1 MTNASSS
8 ASHPVCP
15 AASLVLRDGTNVTI
29 RPIRPEDEP
38 SMVEF
43 HSRLSENS
51 VHMRYFNSL
60 SLEQRTA
67 HERLSRI
74 CNPEPQRELVLV
86 ADCEGTVTRQHQ
98 IIGVARLLDLPIEG
112 EAEATV
118 LVSDD
123 QQSKGL
129 GTHLVLQLLQVARK
143 RKLRRVNAEILR
155 DNLSLRRM
163 LDKLGCPV
171 HFRLG
176 SEPESVKA
184 YIDL

>member
-1 MTNASSS
+1 VKNPSSNASDPVSPT
-8 ASHPVCP
+8 ASV
-15 AASLVLRDGTNVTI
+15 VLRDGAKVAI
-29 RPIRPEDEP
+29 RPICPEDEP
-38 SMVEF
+38 LMVQL
-43 HSRLSENS
+43 HSRLSENT

-74 CNPEPQRELVLV
+74 CHPDPQRELVLV
-86 ADCEGTVTRQHQ
+86 ADREDPVAGQHQ

-129 GTHLVLQLLQVARK
+129 GTHLVLQLLRVARE